1 MNRHAVGITLVLA
14 MLLFGAAGAKAET
27 IAVFTKD
34 QNSPI
39 FAELRAGA
47 VVAGN
52 KLGVQVVNY
61 VPSTADSVPEQ
72 NRLVEDAIKD
82 KPDAIVFVPVDY
94 TQAAGAVAK
103 INAAHI
109 PLINVNERLSGGAV
123 VAYVG
128 IDDVALAKATGRYLL
143 KAMGGKGNVVIVDG
157 PPSNLTAQGR
167 ARGFRDVIKEFPT
180 VKLLAGKAGDYTRA
194 QGYQVMNG
202 FLRSYPQI
210 DGVMAANDPTAIGVV
225 DSLKYYSRKALV
237 VGINA
242 SKEVMDL
249 LKSGAV
255 IGSGDYDSFVQGC
268 VGVEIAVRNL
278 RKEQTPKEVILKP
291 MVVDKTNY
299 APFDQPPDKRQ
310 CPTLA
315 SVAGQ

>member
-14 MLLFGAAGAKAET
+14 MLLLGAAGAEAET
-27 IAVFTKD
+27 VAVFTKD

-47 VVAGN
+47 VVEGN

-72 NRLVEDAIKD
+72 NQLVEDAIKD

-109 PLINVNERLSGGAV
+109 PLINVNERLSGGNV

-128 IDDVALAKATGRYLL
+128 IDDVDLAKATGRYLL

-167 ARGFRDVIKEFPT
+167 ARGFRDAIKEFPN

-194 QGYQVMNG
+194 QGYQMMNG

-278 RKEQTPKEVILKP
+278 RKEQTPKQAMLKS
-291 MVVDKTNY
+291 MVVDRTNY

-315 SVAGQ
+315 SVVGQ

>member
-14 MLLFGAAGAKAET
+14 MLLLGAAGAEAET
-27 IAVFTKD
+27 VAVFTKD

-47 VVAGN
+47 VVEGN

-72 NRLVEDAIKD
+72 NQLVEDAIKD

-109 PLINVNERLSGGAV
+109 PLINVNERLSGGNV

-128 IDDVALAKATGRYLL
+128 IDDVDLAKATGRYLL

-167 ARGFRDVIKEFPT
+167 ARGFRDAIKEFPN

-278 RKEQTPKEVILKP
+278 RKEQTPKQAMLKS
-291 MVVDKTNY
+291 MVVDRTNY

-315 SVAGQ
+315 SVVGQ

>member
-14 MLLFGAAGAKAET
+14 MLLLGAAGAEAET
-27 IAVFTKD
+27 VAVFTKD

-47 VVAGN
+47 VVEGN

-72 NRLVEDAIKD
+72 NQLVEDAIKD

-109 PLINVNERLSGGAV
+109 PLINVNERLSGGNV

-128 IDDVALAKATGRYLL
+128 IDDVDLAKTTGRYLL

-167 ARGFRDVIKEFPT
+167 ARGFRDAIKEFPN

-278 RKEQTPKEVILKP
+278 RKEQTPKQAMLKS
-291 MVVDKTNY
+291 MVVDRTNY

-315 SVAGQ
+315 SVVGQ